1 MGKNSSKSSKGVP
14 SRAGDRK
21 HKFGAFFERSNEKK
35 IRNIL
40 RRDGQDAAEKWA
52 DGKGLRLLYLKVVK
66 G

>member
-1 MGKNSSKSSKGVP
+1 MAQNNAKKGVP

-21 HKFGAFFERSNEKK
+21 HKFGEFFERANMKK

-40 RRDGQDAAEKWA
+40 RREGKDAAEKWA
-52 DGKGLRLLYLKVVK
+52 ETHNARLLFNKVVK